1 MEASSRGN
9 VYVKMN
15 GHWVI
20 ATAGFDA
27 EGAVLVSASEIGWT
41 SMPTQENNPERLVSI
56 HIVSDKNKPYL
67 LPLPILRNIQGTGQ
81 QRKTHESV
89 SSALEKL
96 QFEEYAAQYRQF
108 CYCLEFYRLLIKH
121 KCHRISGTVQKHVC
135 SVLEEMTTT
144 AISFELF
151 VPSLRQTLKEVHDC
165 LKDKE
170 QEMIG
175 SKAMRRKQQDLISNC
190 LVRVSNFQYT
200 QKEEDG
206 TLSLMD
212 LPKECLINIL
222 KKLERP
228 RDIINVALTC
238 STLEVIAM
246 DTEVWES
253 MCFHHFR
260 DKEIFDYVGHMEL
273 YSVNWVEVFKLCLKK
288 SKVLKTCYGD
298 ELVVCDNCRG
308 VCWRRVGH
316 ECINTE
322 NLPSF
327 TALSPADFLN
337 LLNL

>member
-9 VYVKMN
+9 VYVKQN

-20 ATAGFDA
+20 ASGGYDAGV
-27 EGAVLVSASEIGWT
+27 GVLDSARERGSAIGT
-41 SMPTQENNPERLVSI
+41 TENYNERMVSI
-56 HIVSDKNKPYL
+56 QIVLDKNKMQL
-67 LPLPILRNIQGTGQ
+67 LPLPFLRNIQGTGP

-96 QFEEYAAQYRQF
+96 QFEEYANQYRQYL
-108 CYCLEFYRLLIKH
+108 YCLEFYRLLIKH
-121 KCHRISGTVQKHVC
+121 KCHRLSGTVQKHVC
-135 SVLEEMTTT
+135 NMLEQMTST
-144 AISFELF
+144 AISLELF
-151 VPSLRQTLKEVHDC
+151 VPSLKQTLRDVHDC
-165 LKDKE
+165 LRDKE

-175 SKAMRRKQQDLISNC
+175 SKAMRRKNQDMVSNC

-222 KKLERP
+222 KKLEKP
-228 RDIINVALTC
+228 RDIINVAMTC

-253 MCFHHFR
+253 MCFHHFN
-260 DKEIFDYVGHMEL
+260 DKEICDYVGHMEL
-273 YSVNWVEVFKLCLKK
+273 YSVNWVEVFKFCLKK

-298 ELVVCDNCRG
+298 ELVVCNNCRG

-316 ECINTE
+316 DCISNE
-322 NLPSF
+322 VLPSF